1 MRLETITDNLDLYW
15 AGFQTTVSLSVVA
28 AVASLVL
35 GTLLAGMRV
44 SPIPPLRALG
54 FGYVELFR
62 NTPLPVLVVLFVFG
76 LPVLGLRPSKFI
88 WVALALSIY
97 TAAFVCEAVR
107 SGINS
112 VHAGQGEAARSLGL
126 TFGQTMSLVVLPQAF
141 RTVVPPLGSIWIA
154 MTKNSAVAALVDVGD
169 LTNQTEA
176 IINETVDALGAL
188 IGAGLAYFALT
199 ITIGLLFGVLERR
212 VAIAR

>member
-15 AGFQTTVSLSVVA
+15 DGFQTTVSLSVVA
-28 AVASLVL
+28 AAASLVL
-35 GTLLAGMRV
+35 GTVLAGMRV
-44 SPIPPLRALG
+44 SPIPPLRAVGLV
-54 FGYVELFR
+54 YVEIFR
-62 NTPLPVLVVLFVFG
+62 NTPLPVLAVLFVFG

-126 TFGQTMSLVVLPQAF
+126 TFGQTMRLVVLPQAF
-141 RTVVPPLGSIWIA
+141 RTVVPPLGSIYIA

-176 IINETVDALGAL
+176 IIFDTVDPLTALAGA
-188 IGAGLAYFALT
+188 AVAYFVLT

-212 VAIAR
+212 VAIVR

>member
-1 MRLETITDNLDLYW
+1 MRLSTITDNLDLYW
-15 AGFQTTVSLSVVA
+15 AGFQTTVSLSLIA
-28 AVASLVL
+28 ALASLVL
-35 GTLLAGMRV
+35 GTLLAAMRV
-44 SPIPPLRALG
+44 SPIPPLRA
-54 FGYVELFR
+54 FGLVYVETFR
-62 NTPLPVLVVLFVFG
+62 NTPLPVLAVLFVFG

-112 VHAGQGEAARSLGL
+112 VDAGQGEAARSLGL
-126 TFGQTMSLVVLPQAF
+126 TFGQTLALVVLPQAF

-169 LTNQTEA
+169 LMNNTEA
-176 IINETVDALGAL
+176 IISDTVDPLAAI
-188 IGAGLAYFALT
+188 IGAAIAYFTLT
-199 ITIGLLFGVLERR
+199 ITIGLLFGLLERR